1 MAAWPHFE
9 AIGFTENLFA
19 EVARFEEAR
28 WFVGFFHDLLQPV
41 EFEGCDVMNVITF
54 CFTIAPDD
62 VERMAKTE
70 REAPRLG
77 RLVRFR

>member
-1 MAAWPHFE
+1 MAAFRGHWLHGDCFRRGGEFE
-9 AIGFTENLFA
+9 
-19 EVARFEEAR
+19 VAR
-28 WFVGFFHDLLQPV
+28 WFVGVLYILHQPI